1 MNTNINININN
12 ARLNEMK
19 ACYERAYN
27 DIYTFSTSYA
37 DNTISLV
44 PYMNSDNPVRNDIM
58 KYDSLREAL
67 KRVCELPDTIQTVKQ
82 AIDLIDK
89 LIAHYNLDEEVAVFT
104 PNDDDYGALMNCLD
118 IHPDYSVYNV
128 TPLGEVSIL
137 YYEDR
142 ISAILIDNADVDDI
156 LGAMMDLNWALKR
169 MKRS

>member
-1 MNTNINININN
+1 MNTNININN

-89 LIAHYNLDEEVAVFT
+89 LIAYHGLNEEIAVHT
-104 PNDDDYGALMNCLD
+104 QDSIDYDALLNQLYLNPC
-118 IHPDYSVYNV
+118 YSEQRV

>member
-1 MNTNINININN
+1 MNTNININN

-89 LIAHYNLDEEVAVFT
+89 LIAYHGLNEEIAVHT
-104 PNDDDYGALMNCLD
+104 QDSIDYDALLNQLTLNPC
-118 IHPDYSVYNV
+118 YSEQRV

-156 LGAMMDLNWALKR
+156 LGAMMDLNWALKIN
-169 MKRS
+169 KRS